1 MQVGRDLNRM
11 QVRVRALNAFIVGQA
26 CLLVCDGLSEWR
38 DSQRNNEMLLRT
50 LNVYCLQCD
59 WMWHFSTKRS
69 HSTSWKRALTSG
81 FLRLFDMGWTGRS
94 DVLIKWLQWCTPCRS
109 IFCCISSF
117 LALDDFST
125 STWHR
130 PNAFAQQDS
139 LGIRFSQPAG
149 VMGPGGLWISR
160 IQSTW
165 GHWKIET
172 FQQIAEG
179 PQDSGQNESF
189 FLLHWLWKLACA
201 SWSCLL

>member
-1 MQVGRDLNRM
+1 MRCCWGLWM
-11 QVRVRALNAFIVGQA
+11 YIVCNVTG
-26 CLLVCDGLSEWR
+26 CGI
-38 DSQRNNEMLLRT
+38 SQQNGRT
-50 LNVYCLQCD
+50 LLPE
-59 WMWHFSTKRS
+59 
-69 HSTSWKRALTSG
+69 SG
-81 FLRLFDMGWTGRS
+81 LWPVVFLRLFDMGWTGRS